1 MLKVENVSKNFN
13 ISKSPW
19 RRIFFNLGVKS
30 AVKSSEFFHAL
41 ENISFSISKG
51 ETVGIIGKNGAGK
64 STLLQIICGTLKA
77 STGNVSKPKK
87 IAALLELGAGFNP
100 EYTGRENISLN
111 GSLIGMSSK
120 EISDKEQ
127 EIINF
132 SEISDFIDRPVKT
145 YSSGMFARLAFS
157 IAVHSSPDLLIVD
170 EALSVG
176 DMAFQEKSINKMKEL
191 RDSGIP
197 IFFVSHS
204 IPMVRNF
211 CTRAIWLE
219 HGKIKMDASAKDV
232 CTKYLQE
239 TMPIAQCDYKHAV
252 VMTPSLPKLK
262 IKNFIIEKKVIVT
275 GSQLN
280 FSFDI
285 EKIIEISSCI
295 GIGIIIRNASDN
307 IVSVFSTVRDS
318 LKIER
323 VPKTVSIEMKD
334 FPLLNGR
341 YSISISVTDDLATF
355 HYDRIDYIAH
365 FEVTTPKNERGLERY
380 EGAVGIN
387 HNWRL
392 EEHV

>member
-1 MLKVENVSKNFN
+1 MLKVENVSKKFI
-13 ISKSPW
+13 ISNSPW
-19 RRIFFNLGVKS
+19 RRIFFNLGLKS
-30 AVKSSEFFHAL
+30 AVREDEFFYAL
-41 ENISFSISKG
+41 NDVSFSIRNG

-64 STLLQIICGTLKA
+64 STLLQIICGTLRS
-77 STGNVSKPKK
+77 STGKVSKPKK

-111 GSLIGMSSK
+111 GSLIGMSGK
-120 EISDKEQ
+120 EIADKEQ
-127 EIINF
+127 DIIEF

-157 IAVHSSPDLLIVD
+157 IAVHSSPELLIVD

-219 HGKIKMDASAKDV
+219 HGKVKMDASAKDV
-232 CTKYLQE
+232 CTEYLKE
-239 TMPIAQCDYKHAV
+239 TMPLVESVFKNAV
-252 VMTPSLPKLK
+252 SMTPASPKLRIKDFK
-262 IKNFIIEKKVIVT
+262 INHRVILT
-275 GSQLN
+275 GSSMEMS
-280 FSFDI
+280 FSI
-285 EKIIEISSCI
+285 ETITNISAGI
-295 GIGIIIRNASDN
+295 GIGIIIKNDRDD

-318 LKIER
+318 LKIEK
-323 VPKTVSIEMKD
+323 VPEHVYIEMENLA
-334 FPLLNGR
+334 LLNGN
-341 YSISISVTDDLATF
+341 YSISVSVTDDLATC
-355 HYDRIDYIAH
+355 HYDRIDYITR
-365 FEVTTPKNERGLERY
+365 FEVKTPRNDRGLDKY
-380 EGAVGIN
+380 EGVVGIT

-392 EEHV
+392 Q

>member
-1 MLKVENVSKNFN
+1 MLKVECVSKKFN

-19 RRIFFNLGVKS
+19 RRILFNLGIKS
-30 AVKSSEFFHAL
+30 AVKSNEFFYAL
-41 ENISFSISKG
+41 DNISFSISKG

-77 STGNVSKPKK
+77 STGKVSKPGK

-120 EISDKEQ
+120 EIADKER
-127 EIINF
+127 EIIEF
-132 SEISDFIDRPVKT
+132 SEIMDFIDRPVKT

-191 RDSGIP
+191 RDSGTP

-219 HGKIKMDASAKDV
+219 HGKVKMDASAKHV
-232 CTKYLQE
+232 CAKYLQE
-239 TMPIAQCDYKHAV
+239 TMPTVENEYKNAV
-252 VMTPSLPKLK
+252 VMTPNFPKLK
-262 IKNFIIEKKVIVT
+262 IKNFIINQGVIST
-275 GSQLN
+275 GSSLGVS
-280 FSFDI
+280 FSI
-285 EKIIEISSCI
+285 EKIMNISSGI
-295 GIGIIIRNASDN
+295 GIGIIIKNSLDN
-307 IVSVFSTVRDS
+307 IVTVFSTVRDS
-318 LKIER
+318 LEINNI
-323 VPKTVSIEMKD
+323 PNTVYIEMKD
-334 FPLLNGR
+334 LPLLNGK
-341 YSISISVTDDLATF
+341 YSISVSVTDDLATF
-355 HYDRIDYIAH
+355 HYDRIDYISH
-365 FEVTTPKNERGLERY
+365 FEVKTPRNERGLEQY

-392 EEHV
+392 E

>member
-1 MLKVENVSKNFN
+1 MLKVECISKKFN
-13 ISKSPW
+13 ISRSPW
-19 RRIFFNLGVKS
+19 RRILFNLGIKSVVKS
-30 AVKSSEFFHAL
+30 GDFFYAL

-77 STGNVSKPKK
+77 STGTVSKPKK

-120 EISDKEQ
+120 EIAEKER
-127 EIINF
+127 EIIEF
-132 SEISDFIDRPVKT
+132 SEIIDFIDRPVKT

-157 IAVHSSPDLLIVD
+157 IAVHSSPELLIVD

-219 HGKIKMDASAKDV
+219 HGRVKMDASAKDV

-239 TMPIAQCDYKHAV
+239 TMPVAV
-252 VMTPSLPKLK
+252 DKSKDAVFMTPSFPKLK
-262 IKNFIIEKKVIVT
+262 IKNFKIHPDSISTGSSLHISFSIEKLI
-275 GSQLN
+275 
-280 FSFDI
+280 D
-285 EKIIEISSCI
+285 ISS
-295 GIGIIIRNASDN
+295 GVGVGIIIKNATDD
-307 IVSVFSTVRDS
+307 IVTVFSTVRDS
-318 LKIER
+318 IKIDNI
-323 VPKTVSIEMKD
+323 PNTVSIEMRD
-334 FPLLNGR
+334 LPLLNGK

-355 HYDRIDYIAH
+355 HYDRIDYIYY
-365 FEVTTPKNERGLERY
+365 FDVKTPRNERGLEQY
-380 EGAVGIN
+380 EGIVGIN

-392 EEHV
+392 E

>member
-1 MLKVENVSKNFN
+1 MLKVECVSKKFN

-19 RRIFFNLGVKS
+19 RRILFNLGIKS
-30 AVKSSEFFHAL
+30 AVKSNEFFYAL
-41 ENISFSISKG
+41 DNISFSISKG

-77 STGNVSKPKK
+77 STGKVSKPGK

-120 EISDKEQ
+120 EIADKER
-127 EIINF
+127 EIIEF
-132 SEISDFIDRPVKT
+132 SEIMDFIDRPVKT

-191 RDSGIP
+191 RDSGTP

-219 HGKIKMDASAKDV
+219 HGKVKMDASAKDV
-232 CTKYLQE
+232 CSVYMRE
-239 TMPIAQCDYKHAV
+239 TIPVNACESKQALA
-252 VMTPSLPKLK
+252 MTPSSPKLR
-262 IKNFIIEKKVIVT
+262 IKNFNIDSDTIET
-275 GSQLN
+275 GGSLKMS
-280 FSFDI
+280 FSI
-285 EKIIEISSCI
+285 ETIQRIPQSGI
-295 GIGIIIRNASDN
+295 GIGVIVRDASDN
-307 IVSVFSTVRDS
+307 IVSLFSTVRDS
-318 LKIER
+318 ICIEDIPEL
-323 VPKTVSIEMKD
+323 VTIEIKD
-334 FPLLNGR
+334 IPFLFGK
-341 YSISISVTDDLATF
+341 YSVSISITDELNTF
-355 HYDRIDYIAH
+355 HYDRIDYLAH
-365 FEVTTPKNERGLERY
+365 FDVSVPKNEKGLDKY
-380 EGAVGIN
+380 EGVMAIVN
-387 HNWRL
+387 HSWKFI
-392 EEHV
+392 

>member
-1 MLKVENVSKNFN
+1 MLKVENVSKKFN
-13 ISKSPW
+13 ISRSPW
-19 RRIFFNLGVKS
+19 RRIFFNLGIKS

-41 ENISFSISKG
+41 DNISFSISKG

-120 EISDKEQ
+120 EIAEKEQ

-132 SEISDFIDRPVKT
+132 SEILDFIDRPVKT

-232 CTKYLQE
+232 CSAYMRE
-239 TMPIAQCDYKHAV
+239 TMPMVTIESKQALA
-252 VMTPSLPKLK
+252 MTPSSPKLR
-262 IKNFIIEKKVIVT
+262 IKDFNINSDVIETGGDLII
-275 GSQLN
+275 
-280 FSFDI
+280 SFAI
-285 EKIIEISSCI
+285 ELIQPIPQSGI
-295 GIGIIIRNASDN
+295 GIGVIVRDSSDK
-307 IVSVFSTVRDS
+307 IVSIFSTVRDS
-318 LKIER
+318 VSIKN
-323 VPKTVSIEMKD
+323 VPKSVVIDIKNIPLLFGNYSLSVSITDE
-334 FPLLNGR
+334 LN
-341 YSISISVTDDLATF
+341 TF
-355 HYDRIDYIAH
+355 HYDRIDYLAH
-365 FEVTTPKNERGLERY
+365 FNVVVPKNEKGLDKY
-380 EGAVGIN
+380 EGLVAIVD
-387 HNWRL
+387 HSWKL
-392 EEHV
+392 S